1 MLIKSTLRKHIK
13 SSKNH
18 AKGSNQFSIDNTVV
32 IFFAKTLVDVSFQ
45 VQSVTPKS
53 QFFKLAQYYL
63 NGPLE
68 NFSSAAFGGLLSKQG
83 LNTAKSSCGTHPAT
97 ELLLISGT
105 HTGVLSRWGLG
116 SGRSSLVPGLGD
128 ALGVVGN

>member
-18 AKGSNQFSIDNTVV
+18 AKGSNQLSIDNTVV
-32 IFFAKTLVDVSFQ
+32 IFFAKTLVDVSLQ

-53 QFFKLAQYYL
+53 QFFKLAQMNL

-68 NFSSAAFGGLLSKQG
+68 NLVIKV
-83 LNTAKSSCGTHPAT
+83 AK
-97 ELLLISGT
+97 
-105 HTGVLSRWGLG
+105 R
-116 SGRSSLVPGLGD
+116 D
-128 ALGVVGN
+128 